1 MTARMP
7 AALATDVRS
16 LDALKGNAA
25 RDPKAAARAAANQ
38 FEALFMQ
45 MVMKSMR
52 DASPKSGLFEGAG
65 ADLYQGMLDTQL
77 TQSMTGRPGGL
88 GEQIARQLMR
98 NMGGASATRESTEAS
113 LPQVSTDALA
123 RTRFDAATG
132 RVAPR
137 ASAIDESGESLFPS
151 GNQAAAAA
159 WAAARKRAQGA
170 PGMAWSRDAVSRM
183 PMAGMSSSGVQAP
196 GAADAKGAPAQF
208 VQRMWPAAV
217 SAERATGVPA
227 AFIVGQAALESG
239 WGRKELSHPDGR
251 TAFNLFGIKAG
262 GSWKGATVD
271 SMTSEFINGRMVKTV
286 ERFRA
291 YNNYEEAFNDWARL
305 MAGNPRYA
313 GVLAAGGNVEQF
325 SANMQKAGYA
335 TDPHYGSKLSQV
347 IQQTLSLRPTRT

>member
-16 LDALKGNAA
+16 LDALKGSAA
-25 RDPKAAARAAANQ
+25 RDPKVAARAAANQ

-98 NMGGASATRESTEAS
+98 NMAGASNTQPSPEG

-123 RTRFDAATG
+123 RTRFDATSG

-137 ASAIDESGESLFPS
+137 ASAVDETGETLFPS

-159 WAAARKRAQGA
+159 WAAARKQAQGS
-170 PGMAWSRDAVSRM
+170 PGMAWRRDAVSRM
-183 PMAGMSSSGVQAP
+183 PMAGMPSSGVQAP
-196 GAADAKGAPAQF
+196 GSADPKGAPAQF
-208 VQRMWPAAV
+208 VQRMWPAAQA
-217 SAERATGVPA
+217 AERATGVPA

-239 WGRKELSHPDGR
+239 WGRKELTHPDGR

-271 SMTSEFINGRMVKTV
+271 SMTSEFIEGRMVKTV

-291 YNNYEEAFNDWARL
+291 YNSYEEAFGDWARL
-305 MAGNPRYA
+305 MASNPRYA
-313 GVLAAGGNVEQF
+313 GVLAAGGSVEHF

-335 TDPHYGSKLSQV
+335 TDPNYGSKLSQV